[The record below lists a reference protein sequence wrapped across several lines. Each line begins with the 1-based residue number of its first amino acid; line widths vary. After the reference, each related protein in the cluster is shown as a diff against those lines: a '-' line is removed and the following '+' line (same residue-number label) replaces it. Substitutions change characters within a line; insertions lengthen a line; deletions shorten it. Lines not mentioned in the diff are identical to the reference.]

1 MQGHGDVFLRGEM
14 KTIIGMCLD
23 DLDKVEAHVDHVIRN
38 GLGFEA
44 LLSLLRYSAYDA
56 GGAASGKF
64 GFFIHAEG

>member
-1 MQGHGDVFLRGEM
+1 
-14 KTIIGMCLD
+14 
-23 DLDKVEAHVDHVIRN
+23 
-38 GLGFEA
+38 LGFEA